1 MTLLGAGEDVDVV
14 KCPST
19 RRSST
24 LRADGADCV
33 VLPVSDG
40 GDRGLRAAR
49 AGGRRRAPCASCRSS
64 STPPSRSRAAS
75 ARASTSSRRRVNATT
90 VSTPERLVDET
101 ALHLHRMEARLPAA
115 TRKLL
120 SQLRTADSV
129 FHGKRILIVDD
140 DIRNVFA
147 LTSALEMRGMKVV
160 YAENGR
166 EGVTKLRET
175 SDVDLVLLDV
185 MMPEMDGYETARA
198 IRGMSR
204 FDALPI
210 ISLTAKAMKGDR
222 DKCIAAGASDYI
234 TKPVDVD
241 QLLSLMRV
249 WLHRL
254 DDTPSVLLVDDRP
267 ENLLALA
274 AVLEPLQVRLRHGRV
289 GRGGAQGAAGGGLR
303 RRPARRPDA
312 GDGRLRDREVH
323 PRARAQP
330 HDADH
335 LPDRGEHRHR
345 PGRPR
350 LPGGRRRLRPQALR
364 AQHAALEGQR
374 LLRPR
379 APAPRPRA
387 RRRDA
392 PAGVALAADRRRA
405 VDADGRLLR
414 ANPVLQKLTEGR
426 AVNGVAVSTLVKQDD
441 RLALDA
447 LLTAA
452 LAGATVPPAAE
463 LQLAGDEDLPVSI
476 LAWGVREHDGEILS
490 VLIQVDDL
498 RERRRAEA
506 ARERLAEERAGRAQA
521 EAAYERERTIAST
534 LQRDLLPR
542 RLPDAPGVAL
552 AAHFSAGGEGTAVG
566 GDWFDAFTL
575 PGGRLGLVIGDVAG
589 RGVAAA
595 ARMGQLRSVARA
607 YAVEGHPP
615 VDVVARLN
623 LYHQALR
630 ADDMTT
636 LIYAVIEPDRG
647 RLRLVNAGH
656 PPPALVLPGSSAR
669 LLEGSCPALGIAEIC
684 RAPEIVVD
692 FPPGAT
698 LALFT
703 DGLIE
708 RRHEGID
715 AGLAR
720 LLSALAGAPG
730 DVDAVRDDVIEACL
744 GPERVDDD
752 VTALFVRAVAALG
765 ETVRLTLTPDARRA
779 GRPAA
784 HAAPLAHRDGRR
796 ARRDGRHRRWPP
808 TRPGRTPSST
818 ATTSSPCPS
827 TCASSARTT
836 TSSSPSA
843 TRAAAASRPATPT
856 AAAASSSCAA

>member
-1 MTLLGAGEDVDVV
+1 MA
-14 KCPST
+14 
-19 RRSST
+19 SS
-24 LRADGADCV
+24 
-33 VLPVSDG
+33 
-40 GDRGLRAAR
+40 
-49 AGGRRRAPCASCRSS
+49 
-64 STPPSRSRAAS
+64 
-75 ARASTSSRRRVNATT
+75 
-90 VSTPERLVDET
+90 
-101 ALHLHRMEARLPAA
+101 
-115 TRKLL
+115 
-120 SQLRTADSV
+120 
-129 FHGKRILIVDD
+129 I
-140 DIRNVFA
+140 
-147 LTSALEMRGMKVV
+147 
-160 YAENGR
+160 
-166 EGVTKLRET
+166 
-175 SDVDLVLLDV
+175 
-185 MMPEMDGYETARA
+185 
-198 IRGMSR
+198 
-204 FDALPI
+204 
-210 ISLTAKAMKGDR
+210 
-222 DKCIAAGASDYI
+222 
-234 TKPVDVD
+234 
-241 QLLSLMRV
+241 
-249 WLHRL
+249 

-274 AVLEPLQVRLRHGRV
+274 AVLEPLQVRLRTAGSGEEALKALLEEDFAVVLLDVQMPGMDGFETAKFIRGRERSRTTPIIFLTAV
-289 GRGGAQGAAGGGLR
+289 STDIAQVARGYQAGAVDYVLKPFEPNMLR
-303 RRPARRPDA
+303 SKVSVFCDLERQS
-312 GDGRLRDREVH
+312 
-323 PRARAQP
+323 RARAR
-330 HDADH
+330 ADEMLLLAWRS
-335 LPDRGEHRHR
+335 LPTG
-345 PGRPR
+345 
-350 LPGGRRRLRPQALR
+350 
-364 AQHAALEGQR
+364 AALIDG
-374 LLRPR
+374 
-379 APAPRPRA
+379 
-387 RRRDA
+387 
-392 PAGVALAADRRRA
+392 
-405 VDADGRLLR
+405 DGRLLR

-426 AVNGVAVSTLVKQDD
+426 AVSGVAVSTLVEQDD

-506 ARERLAEERAGRAQA
+506 ARERLAEERAGRARA
-521 EAAYERERTIAST
+521 EAAYERERSIAST

-542 RLPDAPGVAL
+542 RLPDAPGIAL

-656 PPPALVLPGSSAR
+656 PPPALVIPGASAR

-715 AGLAR
+715 AGLGR
-720 LLSALAGAPG
+720 LLGALGGAPG

-752 VTALFVRAVAALG
+752 VTALFVRAEAALG
-765 ETVRLTLTPDARRA
+765 ETVRLTLTPDPDALAAMRRMLRRWLIEM
-779 GRPAA
+779 G
-784 HAAPLAHRDGRR
+784 AAPDEMAGIVMAANEAWQNALEHGHDFQPVPVNVRFERDDDDVVVTVRDAGGRGQPAGDPDRGRGIELMRGLMDDARLDLGSHRGGVVVLRRRIGVLAS
-796 ARRDGRHRRWPP
+796 AE
-808 TRPGRTPSST
+808 
-818 ATTSSPCPS
+818 PS
-827 TCASSARTT
+827 TR
-836 TSSSPSA
+836 
-843 TRAAAASRPATPT
+843 RGGAAA
-856 AAAASSSCAA
+856 

>member
-1 MTLLGAGEDVDVV
+1 VA
-14 KCPST
+14 
-19 RRSST
+19 
-24 LRADGADCV
+24 
-33 VLPVSDG
+33 
-40 GDRGLRAAR
+40 
-49 AGGRRRAPCASCRSS
+49 
-64 STPPSRSRAAS
+64 
-75 ARASTSSRRRVNATT
+75 TS
-90 VSTPERLVDET
+90 
-101 ALHLHRMEARLPAA
+101 
-115 TRKLL
+115 
-120 SQLRTADSV
+120 
-129 FHGKRILIVDD
+129 I
-140 DIRNVFA
+140 
-147 LTSALEMRGMKVV
+147 
-160 YAENGR
+160 
-166 EGVTKLRET
+166 
-175 SDVDLVLLDV
+175 
-185 MMPEMDGYETARA
+185 
-198 IRGMSR
+198 
-204 FDALPI
+204 
-210 ISLTAKAMKGDR
+210 
-222 DKCIAAGASDYI
+222 
-234 TKPVDVD
+234 
-241 QLLSLMRV
+241 
-249 WLHRL
+249 

-274 AVLEPLQVRLRHGRV
+274 AVLEPLQVRLRTAGSGEQALKALLEEDFAVVLLDVQMPGMDGFETAKFIRGRERSRTTPIIFLTAV
-289 GRGGAQGAAGGGLR
+289 STDIAQVARGYEAGAVDYVLKPFEPNMLR
-303 RRPARRPDA
+303 SKVSVFCDLERQR
-312 GDGRLRDREVH
+312 
-323 PRARAQP
+323 RARAR
-330 HDADH
+330 ADEMLLLAWRS
-335 LPDRGEHRHR
+335 LPTG
-345 PGRPR
+345 
-350 LPGGRRRLRPQALR
+350 
-364 AQHAALEGQR
+364 AAL
-374 LLRPR
+374 
-379 APAPRPRA
+379 
-387 RRRDA
+387 
-392 PAGVALAADRRRA
+392 

-414 ANPVLQKLTEGR
+414 SNPVLRKLTEGR
-426 AVNGVAVSTLVKQDD
+426 AVNGVAVSTLVKLDD

-506 ARERLAEERAGRAQA
+506 ARERLAEERAGRARA

-552 AAHFSAGGEGTAVG
+552 SAHFSAGGEGTAVG

-607 YAVEGHPP
+607 YAVEGHTPAG
-615 VDVVARLN
+615 VVARLN

-636 LIYAVIEPDRG
+636 LIYAVIEPDHG

-656 PPPALVLPGSSAR
+656 PPPALVVPGASAR

-684 RAPEIVVD
+684 QAPEIVVD

-703 DGLIE
+703 DGLVE

-752 VTALFVRAVAALG
+752 VTALFVRAEASLG
-765 ETVRLTLTPDARRA
+765 ETIRLTLTPDPDALAAMRRMLRRWLIEM
-779 GRPAA
+779 G
-784 HAAPLAHRDGRR
+784 AAPDEMGSIVMAANEAWQNAIEHGHDFQPVPVNVRFQREDDEVVVTVRDAGGRGQPAGDPDRGRGIALMRGLMDDTKLDLGSHRGGVAVLRRRIGVLA
-796 ARRDGRHRRWPP
+796 PVEP
-808 TRPGRTPSST
+808 TAQRGG
-818 ATTSSPCPS
+818 
-827 TCASSARTT
+827 
-836 TSSSPSA
+836 
-843 TRAAAASRPATPT
+843 AAAEL
-856 AAAASSSCAA
+856 